1 MACFTFDT
9 CHCERGFS
17 SPRSF
22 CRSKFSPQVS
32 LTDRPLGDYTSI
44 LYICTIHLYYTSML
58 YGQATRWLYIY
69 TIHLYYTSVLYI
81 CTIHLCY
88 TDRPPGDYTSVDG
101 HDPTSFS
108 FSASF
113 QYFSFQKQ
121 SPPEKSWTKSA
132 PTEKLRGLE
141 SSDVFSL
148 ETFLF
153 PNGNRFNLGN
163 LYYRTNFQEWYA

>member
-22 CRSKFSPQVS
+22 CWSKFSPQVS

-44 LYICTIHLYYTSML
+44 LYSYAIHLYYTSL
-58 YGQATRWLYIY
+58 LYIL
-69 TIHLYYTSVLYI
+69 TIQ
-81 CTIHLCY
+81 LCY
-88 TDRPPGDYTSVDG
+88 TDRPQGDYTSVDG
-101 HDPTSFS
+101 HDPTCFS